1 MYHTGVRGPKL
12 YHVKTLSRERNI
24 TNLRPLKLT
33 AFKTNV
39 KLHHDDNNTLR
50 TMQKSQPS
58 LKMIQ
63 IKK

>member
-39 KLHHDDNNTLR
+39 KLHHDDNNTLS
-50 TMQKSQPS
+50 TMQKS
-58 LKMIQ
+58 LH
-63 IKK
+63 